1 MSVLPQLER
10 DLLEAA
16 NRRHLTSSGASLSET
31 PDPRRGLRARTRGL
45 RVPLIAFVCLVA
57 STAIALAASG
67 VILTGAPVRPEG
79 QMNPSV
85 GEGVPSPGASRL
97 LPVRVPDPEGGLPWG
112 MRIVH
117 TTRGEVCVQIGRVEN
132 GQLGELGIDGV
143 FHNDGRFHPMP
154 ADVLP
159 ETSRVG
165 VGVGDNDST
174 ETVSCHLVGQV
185 TVGVHRGVDRSAG
198 AANGHERA
206 RPSSDLRD
214 IYYGILGKSAVSVS
228 YRYGASVRSVT
239 VLRPLGV
246 YLIVRRATSGAL
258 VGSGAESLGSEG
270 DLSPFPPLTAITYR
284 LDGKLC
290 QRGPVEAPGVTD
302 HLTNPCPWP
311 HWPTG
316 HPVSPRDLH
325 QPVHVQIQVSHDLI
339 AGVQL
344 SFTAPF
350 AVASAKEDY
359 EIRIPGISCTQAVVK
374 GHGAVVGWSGSSAS
388 LGRDVTRGATVTHW
402 FSASALFSGVC
413 GFPRHLRHVSRRS
426 ARVEV
431 LYREYVGAVPVLVG
445 DATINEP
452 PGARLAPEPVGG
464 SHHS

>member
-16 NRRHLTSSGASLSET
+16 NRRYATSPRAALSET
-31 PDPRRGLRARTRGL
+31 PGSNPGL
-45 RVPLIAFVCLVA
+45 RVRVRALRLPLIAFVCLVA
-57 STAIALAASG
+57 STTIALAASG

-79 QMNPSV
+79 RLNPSV

-143 FHNDGRFHPMP
+143 FHDDGRFHPMP
-154 ADVLP
+154 GDVLP

-165 VGVGDNDST
+165 VHVGDNDAT
-174 ETVSCHLVGQV
+174 ETVSCHLAGQV
-185 TVGVHRGVDRSAG
+185 IVGVHRGVDRSAG

-214 IYYGILGKSAVSVS
+214 IYYGILGKPAVNVS
-228 YRYGASVRSVT
+228 YHDGAGVRSVA
-239 VLRPLGV
+239 VLRPLGA
-246 YLIVRRATSGAL
+246 YLIVRRAAGGAL

-270 DLSPFPPLTAITYR
+270 DLPPSTPLTAITYR

-290 QRGPVEAPGVTD
+290 QRGPVEAPGITD
-302 HLTNPCPWP
+302 HLTDPCPWP
-311 HWPTG
+311 HWPTS
-316 HPVSPRDLH
+316 HLVSPRNLH
-325 QPVHVQIQVSHDLI
+325 QPVHVQLQVEHDLI
-339 AGVQL
+339 AGVRL
-344 SFTAPF
+344 SFIAPF
-350 AVASAKEDY
+350 AVRSAREDY
-359 EIRIPGISCTQAVVK
+359 GIRIPGISCTQGVVK
-374 GHGAVVGWSGSSAS
+374 RHGTVAGWSGGGAS

-402 FSASALFSGVC
+402 FSASALFTGLC
-413 GFPRHLRHVSRRS
+413 GFPRHLRRVSRRS
-426 ARVEV
+426 AKVEV
-431 LYREYVGAVPVLVG
+431 LYHEYVGAVPVLVG
-445 DATINEP
+445 TATINEP
-452 PGARLAPEPVGG
+452 LGG
-464 SHHS
+464 